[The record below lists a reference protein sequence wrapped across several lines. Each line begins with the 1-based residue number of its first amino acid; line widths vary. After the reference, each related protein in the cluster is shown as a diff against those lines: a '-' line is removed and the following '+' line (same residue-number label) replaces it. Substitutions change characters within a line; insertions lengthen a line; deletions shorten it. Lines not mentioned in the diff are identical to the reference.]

1 MKNKILAITRDSI
14 PYVKELRAIPE
25 IKSCATAILMQQLDY
40 WFSKNKKDRFFKFLS
55 PCEHPKYNEGD
66 SWTEE
71 LGFSEDEFRTAF
83 DSIGVRYKSMKE
95 ISEKQKAGEDIFQ
108 NMFYLSYTNRIEACT
123 YYMRNNDL
131 VDLILDS
138 LMSGTLDTLYETVV
152 TQVGKVKTRKQ
163 ARPIYVNRE
172 SQDTETG
179 NTKTDSIITENT
191 AETTTEKET
200 PTPFVQAEEINN
212 NGAQSDKVK
221 ITPKRG
227 GGAANFEELKEPFE
241 AFRKYA
247 SKLGMTARG
256 LDTEFD
262 NFIKKF
268 PKEAEMVIPKLLDCV
283 KAFELEKTEN
293 GKRPIE
299 PKYMPHVATWI
310 NQKRW
315 ESYMETEAQET
326 DLLTKLLKMTYNE
339 AGEYMKKMVDTKQI
353 EREAA
358 ITIWKEYD
366 QKRPKQF
373 ARYD

>member
-1 MKNKILAITRDSI
+1 MKNYLLQSIIADDTTVI
-14 PYVKELRAIPE
+14 PYRKELNHLTG
-25 IKSCATAILMQQLDY
+25 SVTATILLSQMLYWWKVNKRQPFYKFRVPCSHDDY
-40 WFSKNKKDRFFKFLS
+40 NA
-55 PCEHPKYNEGD
+55 GD
-66 SWTEE
+66 SWCEE
-71 LGFSEDEFRTAF
+71 LGFGEKELDNAISAICEKGRTTRK
-83 DSIGVRYKSMKE
+83 DIKN
-95 ISEKQKAGEDIFQ
+95 EKKQGKGYIKCWQTMD
-108 NMFYLSYTNRIEACT
+108 RKT
-123 YYMRNNDL
+123 YYEVNEELLEQDL
-131 VDLILDS
+131 KELFERLANPQNGD
-138 LMSGTLDTLYETVV
+138 YETPKK
-152 TQVGKVKTRKQ
+152 GISKPPKRGLDY
-163 ARPIYVNRE
+163 I
-172 SQDTETG
+172 D
-179 NTKTDSIITENT
+179 TENT